1 MAEFRFDISSI
12 MLPILSVQSAL
23 SLSVLFSRATGADGR
38 ILAMFTPIGNNTL
51 NITIENDVYA
61 GTQPREMDVIIRKG
75 GINAPTQFDVVGTFD
90 WPDQRFHLL
99 HDLTPN
105 TMYGIKLMRFEKFTG
120 ALEDSLSGSV
130 YIPFEGKRISNGCI
144 SYYFIVFLIRTVNEV
159 VVRQSLNPL
168 KLYSTKSPSKP

>member
-1 MAEFRFDISSI
+1 MAEFRFNISSI

-23 SLSVLFSRATGADGR
+23 SFPVLLSRTTGEDGR
-38 ILAMFTPIGNNTL
+38 ILAMFTPIDNNTL

-105 TMYGIKLMRFEKFTG
+105 TLYGIKLMRFEKYTG
-120 ALEDSLSGSV
+120 TLEDSISGSV
-130 YIPFEGKRISNGCI
+130 YIPNEGKLITVASFHWMHLTILYYISILTDNE
-144 SYYFIVFLIRTVNEV
+144 TVV
-159 VVRQSLNPL
+159 
-168 KLYSTKSPSKP
+168 Y